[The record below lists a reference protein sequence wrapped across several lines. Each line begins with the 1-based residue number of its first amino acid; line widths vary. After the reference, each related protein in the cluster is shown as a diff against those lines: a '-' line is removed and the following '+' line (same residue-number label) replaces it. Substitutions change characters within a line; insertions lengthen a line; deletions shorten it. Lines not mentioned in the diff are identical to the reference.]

1 MAWNQ
6 PGNNGQ
12 DNDPWGNKKKSGSQS
27 SSDIFK
33 KMNDLFK
40 KGSNG
45 SNGSQRPSKEMVSIR
60 PKWIILL
67 ILIVIAA
74 IWVVNGFHTINQSE
88 RGVVTRLGKVE
99 NELAMPGLNWFPPLI
114 DKVYRVDT
122 QGTRSINVKG
132 YMITAGENLV
142 YVEMNVQYRI
152 SDPKKY
158 LFNVTNVSDSLVQA
172 ADSALRS
179 EVGSTNM
186 DSILSDGRAVI
197 ESRTK
202 ELLEQTI
209 DHYDM
214 GIRIVDL
221 NFQTA
226 NPPSEVQAA
235 YDDAIKAREDK
246 VSEINKAEADSVQ
259 YKQESEGKAARIIAE
274 ANAYKIAQELEAQG
288 DVARFEKLWPE
299 YQKAPALTKE
309 RLYIEMMEKVLSS
322 TNKVIMDENNNA
334 LMMLPLGAAFS
345 GKAPADFKTER
356 TAPETDRSSSTLLNN
371 KQVEQGTFMNSAKT
385 MSQTSSQTLSQ
396 NLRNG
401 R

>member
-12 DNDPWGNKKKSGSQS
+12 DNDPWKKNKKQS
-27 SSDIFK
+27 SNPSSDPFK
-33 KMNDLFK
+33 KFK
-40 KGSNG
+40 EFLGTGSNG
-45 SNGSQRPSKEMVSIR
+45 SKKQNNNAMTIQ
-60 PKWIILL
+60 PKWLVIILF
-67 ILIVIAA
+67 IIIVVL
-74 IWVVNGFHTINQSE
+74 WFLNGFHTINQSE

-99 NELAMPGLNWFPPLI
+99 KMLAMPGLNWYPPLI

-122 QGTRSINVKG
+122 QGTLSINVKG

-152 SDPKKY
+152 SNPKKY
-158 LFNVTNVSDSLVQA
+158 LFSVANVTDSLTQA

-186 DSILSDGRAVI
+186 DAILSDGRAVI
-197 ESRTK
+197 EAKTK
-202 ELLEQTI
+202 ILLEQTI
-209 DHYDM
+209 ENYDM

-226 NPPSEVQAA
+226 SPPTEVQAS
-235 YDDAIKAREDK
+235 YNDAIKAREDK

-259 YKQESEGKAARIIAE
+259 YKQEAEGKAARITAE
-274 ANAYKIAQELEAQG
+274 ANAYKITLELEAQG
-288 DVARFEKLWPE
+288 DVERFEQLLPE
-299 YQKAPALTKE
+299 YQKAPAITKE

-322 TNKVIMDENNNA
+322 TRKIIMDEKSNA
-334 LMMLPLGAAFS
+334 LIISPFNEFNQGSLSSNKLDANILDKSSINVIHDQVMQN
-345 GKAPADFKTER
+345 KTN
-356 TAPETDRSSSTLLNN
+356 PSSSISSTPSS
-371 KQVEQGTFMNSAKT
+371 FSAT
-385 MSQTSSQTLSQ
+385 
-396 NLRNG
+396 RNG